1 MRAGRREGAQAARAA
16 VERLARASAAER
28 PAHAWQTA
36 GDPLPPEAGPAAW
49 TAFDQEVR
57 GSGQPLGNHIALR
70 LCHPD
75 GRIRASALGAPHP
88 PLPLVAI
95 RTADWAPPV
104 RERARRVLDRA
115 LAADP
120 AGTLPALTPLVL
132 RLGRREHG
140 AWALERI
147 ESLLRRGEDGALD
160 ELLGSEDL
168 PTRRFAARLS
178 LERGA
183 FGVRELAR
191 RAAAE
196 HDPVTSR
203 LWTDAALAAM
213 AADGPDDAAVDALL
227 GGHGPMVRAAGVT
240 ALRRAGR
247 AAQAVEY
254 LTDRSGM
261 VRACARWLV
270 RQDGGD
276 PYAHY
281 RELVTDPARVSPYAV
296 AGFCE
301 CAGPADA
308 PLLRALLGHGADAPL
323 LRALLGHGAD
333 AVRAAAVAGLS
344 LDGACDPDLLLPL
357 LDDPSACVAREVARA
372 LTPVAGRLPC
382 DPLLARIAPERPLH
396 TRRAAYRLLC
406 AQSAMGELRASVELL
421 TDGDPILRRKAA
433 QRIRDMWS
441 SYRPPALPARDPEVG
456 ALLDRCTELFREH
469 TMAWIRKQLAL
480 PPQ

>member
-1 MRAGRREGAQAARAA
+1 MRAGRREGALAGRAA
-16 VERLARASAAER
+16 VERLAPASAVER
-28 PAHAWQTA
+28 PAHAWEAA
-36 GDPLPPEAGPAAW
+36 GDPLPPEAGPTAW
-49 TAFDQEVR
+49 TTFDQEVR
-57 GSGQPLGNHIALR
+57 SSGRPLSNHIAVR

-75 GRIRASALGAPHP
+75 GRIRASALSAPHP
-88 PLPLVAI
+88 PLPLPLVAI

-104 RERARRVLDRA
+104 RERARRVLDQA

-140 AWALERI
+140 AWALERF
-147 ESLLRRGEDGALD
+147 ESLLRRGEDRALD
-160 ELLGSEDL
+160 ALLAGEDL

-196 HDPVTSR
+196 HDPATSR

-213 AADGPDDAAVDALL
+213 AADGPDDAAVDTLL

-296 AGFCE
+296 AGFRE
-301 CAGPADA
+301 CAE
-308 PLLRALLGHGADAPL
+308 RADAPL

-333 AVRAAAVAGLS
+333 AVRAAAVAGL
-344 LDGACDPDLLLPL
+344 LPDDADPDLLLPL
-357 LDDPSACVAREVARA
+357 LVLWPGRFAGSRCPVRCVARRRTASRTGRTCAVRQHGEVPCRA
-372 LTPVAGRLPC
+372 P
-382 DPLLARIAPERPLH
+382 RP
-396 TRRAAYRLLC
+396 
-406 AQSAMGELRASVELL
+406 GE
-421 TDGDPILRRKAA
+421 P
-433 QRIRDMWS
+433 
-441 SYRPPALPARDPEVG
+441 
-456 ALLDRCTELFREH
+456 FRSQH
-469 TMAWIRKQLAL
+469 
-480 PPQ
+480 